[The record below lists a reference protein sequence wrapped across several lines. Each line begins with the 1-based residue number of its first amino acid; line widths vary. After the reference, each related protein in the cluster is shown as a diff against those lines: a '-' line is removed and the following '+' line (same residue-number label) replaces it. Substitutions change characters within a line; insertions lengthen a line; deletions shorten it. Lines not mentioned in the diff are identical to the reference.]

1 MNKINLKSSLVLAI
15 ISILIASVM
24 VFSFG
29 CAKKE
34 KEIKIGAILPLTEST

>member
-1 MNKINLKSSLVLAI
+1 MKIINHKSSIVLSVI
-15 ISILIASVM
+15 LILIASLM

-34 KEIKIGAILPLTEST
+34 EKQ

>member
-1 MNKINLKSSLVLAI
+1 MYRMNHKSSSALTI
-15 ISILIASVM
+15 ISILIASLL

-34 KEIKIGAILPLTEST
+34 EKEIKYCR

>member
-1 MNKINLKSSLVLAI
+1 MYRINHKSSVALAV
-15 ISILIASVM
+15 ISIPMASIM

-34 KEIKIGAILPLTEST
+34 EMKYCR

>member
-1 MNKINLKSSLVLAI
+1 MKIINHKSSIVLSV
-15 ISILIASVM
+15 ISIFIASLM

-34 KEIKIGAILPLTEST
+34 EKEIKYCR